1 MQQRIAPER
10 CSRKFSEPYPL
21 EEGNIV
27 ARFLQVNLRK
37 DHSRTFRTAAASRE
51 SEREGREKRERRWYR
66 GNMLR
71 IINEPTAAAIA
82 YGLDKNG
89 NGEGSVLI

>member
-37 DHSRTFRTAAASRE
+37 DHSRTYTLHRCSQQRAG
-51 SEREGREKRERRWYR
+51 EREGGEREREGKERER
-66 GNMLR
+66 GR
-71 IINEPTAAAIA
+71 A
-82 YGLDKNG
+82 
-89 NGEGSVLI
+89 GEGGTETESRREEKSSTQLD